1 MPTDDLLADWLFVCR
16 IEQEEPAATAAA
28 RQRAQADGRRALQR
42 LAAVLDGAPPGK
54 VNYDRVS
61 GGLPISRYGRYL
73 FAEESLAEVERRYL
87 EVWERGGNSS
97 SHVLEGLTQA
107 LALARSPAAIPFWL
121 KLLDLSRP
129 RDQGTTKRRDA
140 ALAALALRAIMDG
153 DARAETA
160 LIDALGHPHEQVRA
174 LAAYYLGS
182 VYLEAEREPPPAA
195 LIALQ
200 ERVGD
205 RAFAPRFQARL
216 ALRDLGYPQPLDHP
230 DHVYFCEVRLGRHPA
245 TRTIAIR
252 SEQTLSDLHYAIQR
266 AFGWDAD
273 HLYSFFLSGDREDQR
288 YVIDCP
294 ELDESG
300 NPGRP
305 PPTAVY
311 HNGVRTV
318 VGGNIPAQGDD
329 ADDDGPL
336 CTTSAQIGALGL
348 VPNHKFTY
356 FFDYGDSHH
365 FSVVVRAVEPCGD
378 DGDYPRLVG
387 SKGSA
392 PEQYS
397 WGEEE

>member
-16 IEQEEPAATAAA
+16 IERDEPEATAAV
-28 RQRAQADGRRALQR
+28 RQRALAEGRRALQR

-54 VNYDRVS
+54 VSYDRVS
-61 GGLPISRYGRYL
+61 GGLPISRYGRYS
-73 FAEESLAEVERRYL
+73 FTGPDLAEAERRYL

-107 LALARSPAAIPFWL
+107 IALARSPASTPFWL
-121 KLLDLSRP
+121 SLLDLSRP

-153 DARAETA
+153 DPQAEAA
-160 LIDALGHPHEQVRA
+160 LIDAMGHAHEQVRA
-174 LAAYYLGS
+174 LAACYLGA

-200 ERVGD
+200 ELVGD
-205 RAFAPRFQARL
+205 RAFAPRFQARR
-216 ALRDLGYPQPLDHP
+216 ALRDLGRPQPLDHP
-230 DHVYFCEVRLGRHPA
+230 DHIYFMEVRLGRHPA

-252 SEQTLSDLHYAIQR
+252 SDQALSDLHYAIQR

-288 YVIDCP
+288 YAIDCP
-294 ELDESG
+294 ELDEG
-300 NPGRP
+300 WGRGRP
-305 PPTAVY
+305 SPAVASQS
-311 HNGVRTV
+311 GARAV
-318 VGGNIPAQGDD
+318 VGGGAPAQPGA

-336 CTTSAQIGALGL
+336 VTTNAPIGALGL
-348 VPNHKFTY
+348 VPKHTFTY
-356 FFDYGDSHH
+356 FFDYGDNHH
-365 FSVVVRAVEPCGD
+365 FSVTVRAIEPRRD

-387 SKGSA
+387 SKGQA
-392 PEQYS
+392 PEQYR
-397 WGEEE
+397 WGEEA